1 MGIVTHSCSPMTC
14 ENDMFLVKN
23 IIAAGLSLI
32 SLFIVTVAY
41 AEGGDPTDRRQQP
54 MVIEIA
60 TVAGNPIA
68 GREKSQLCQGCH
80 GEFGISTTSLIP
92 KLAGQYSQ
100 YIEKQVRNY
109 WAGTRSHQI
118 MNAAA
123 ATVSEAD
130 LPDVAAYFA
139 HQHRMEGDGS
149 AGNPVGKNIFL
160 RGDAS
165 RMILACV
172 NCHGIKGKG
181 LDPNISM
188 FPVIGGQ
195 HSDYIRKQLLDFRA
209 GYRTNSPNGIMNTIA
224 KHLTDSEIEALADY
238 VSKQ

>member
-1 MGIVTHSCSPMTC
+1 VFI
-14 ENDMFLVKN
+14 VKN
-23 IIAAGLSLI
+23 IFSAGLTLI
-32 SLFIVTVAY
+32 TLFIVTAAY
-41 AEGGDPTDRRQQP
+41 AEGVSPTSTPRNPLINELLSSRDKSAPTRIGD
-54 MVIEIA
+54 
-60 TVAGNPIA
+60 PIA

-80 GEFGISTTSLIP
+80 GEFGISTTRLIP

-123 ATVSEAD
+123 ATVNEAD

-139 HQHRMEGDGS
+139 RQPRMIGDGS
-149 AGNPVGKNIFL
+149 EGKSAGKNIYL
-160 RGDAS
+160 RGEAS
-165 RMILACV
+165 KMILACV

-195 HSDYIRKQLLDFRA
+195 HSDYIRKQLFDFRDRS
-209 GYRTNSPNGIMNTIA
+209 RTNSPNGIMNAIA
-224 KHLTDSEIEALADY
+224 KNLTDDEIEAVADY
-238 VSKQ
+238 VSRQ

>member
-1 MGIVTHSCSPMTC
+1 
-14 ENDMFLVKN
+14 MFIVKN
-23 IIAAGLSLI
+23 IFPAGLTLI
-32 SLFIVTVAY
+32 ALFIVTTVY
-41 AEGGDPTDRRQQP
+41 AETGDPVSPPKNPLVNEILTSRDRSAP
-54 MVIEIA
+54 TKI
-60 TVAGNPIA
+60 GDPIA

-80 GEFGISTTSLIP
+80 GEFGNSTTGLIP

-109 WAGTRSHQI
+109 WAGTRSHHI

-123 ATVSEAD
+123 ATVNEAD

-139 HQHRMEGDGS
+139 RQPRMLGDGS
-149 AGNPVGKNIFL
+149 EGKPAGKNL
-160 RGDAS
+160 YLSGDAS
-165 RMILACV
+165 KLVLACV

-195 HSDYIRKQLLDFRA
+195 HSDYIRKQLVDFRERI
-209 GYRTNSPNGIMNTIA
+209 RTNSPNGIMNTIA
-224 KHLTDSEIEALADY
+224 KNLTDDEIEALADY

>member
-1 MGIVTHSCSPMTC
+1 MFPLKNIVT
-14 ENDMFLVKN
+14 
-23 IIAAGLSLI
+23 AGLAMFFLST
-32 SLFIVTVAY
+32 VTTVSAQ
-41 AEGGDPTDRRQQP
+41 GGD
-54 MVIEIA
+54 
-60 TVAGNPIA
+60 PIA

-80 GEFGISTTSLIP
+80 GEFGNSTIGLIP

-109 WAGTRSHQI
+109 WSGTRSHQI

-123 ATVSEAD
+123 ATVSEED

-139 HQHRMEGDGS
+139 RQPRMLGDGS
-149 AGNPVGKNIFL
+149 EGNPIGKNMFL
-160 RGDAS
+160 RGDGS

-181 LDPNISM
+181 LHPNIAM

-195 HSDYIRKQLLDFRA
+195 HSDYLRKQLVDFKV
-209 GYRTNSPNGIMNTIA
+209 GHRTNSPNGIMNTIA
-224 KHLTDSEIEALADY
+224 KYLTDDEIEALADY
-238 VSKQ
+238 LSKI

>member
-1 MGIVTHSCSPMTC
+1 LRDKSIPT
-14 ENDMFLVKN
+14 K
-23 IIAAGLSLI
+23 I
-32 SLFIVTVAY
+32 
-41 AEGGDPTDRRQQP
+41 GD
-54 MVIEIA
+54 
-60 TVAGNPIA
+60 PIA

-80 GEFGISTTSLIP
+80 GEFGISSTRLIP

-123 ATVSEAD
+123 ATVNEAD

-139 HQHRMEGDGS
+139 RQTRMIGDGS
-149 AGNPVGKNIFL
+149 EGNPVGKNIYL
-160 RGDAS
+160 RGEAS
-165 RMILACV
+165 KLILACV

-181 LDPNISM
+181 LDPSISM

-195 HSDYIRKQLLDFRA
+195 HSDYIRKQLVDFR
-209 GYRTNSPNGIMNTIA
+209 GRSRTNSPNGIMNTIA
-224 KHLTDSEIEALADY
+224 KELTDAEIDAVADY
-238 VSKQ
+238 VSRQ

>member
-1 MGIVTHSCSPMTC
+1 MTWT
-14 ENDMFLVKN
+14 NNVFIVKN
-23 IIAAGLSLI
+23 IFSTSLALI
-32 SLFIVTVAY
+32 SLLIVSTVY
-41 AEGGDPTDRRQQP
+41 AEVGAPVSPPRNP
-54 MVIEIA
+54 LVIEILTA
-60 TVAGNPIA
+60 RDKSAPTRIGDPIA

-80 GEFGISTTSLIP
+80 GEFGISTTALIP

-123 ATVSEAD
+123 ATVNEAD

-139 HQHRMEGDGS
+139 RQPRMIGDGS
-149 AGNPVGKNIFL
+149 EGKSSGKNIYL
-160 RGDAS
+160 RGEAS
-165 RMILACV
+165 KLILACV

-181 LDPNISM
+181 LDPNIFM

-195 HSDYIRKQLLDFRA
+195 HSAYIRKQLFDFRDRS
-209 GYRTNSPNGIMNTIA
+209 RTNSPNGIMNIIA
-224 KHLTDSEIEALADY
+224 KNLTDDEIEAVADY
-238 VSKQ
+238 VSRQ